1 VNRQTPKKGDVVRYA
16 HVIFLATII
25 GKLLLGV
32 IQLAIGALIWLGFAV
47 KIPAFVGWVFHDE
60 LLEDPTDLLASWV
73 MTNVGKI
80 LSVDLSFYQAYFA
93 AHGLLHVAVAAALL
107 FGSAWAYP
115 ATSLTLGAFVVVQ
128 LIEWYTVGG
137 STVLILTAID
147 VFVIGLTWIE
157 WRTSAKRHSQP

>member
-1 VNRQTPKKGDVVRYA
+1 MNRQTPKKGDVVRYA
-16 HVIFLATII
+16 HVIFLTTII

-47 KIPAFVGWVFHDE
+47 KMPAFVGWVFHDE

-115 ATSLTLGAFVVVQ
+115 ATILTLGAFVVVQ

-137 STVLILTAID
+137 SAVLILTAID